1 MWKTPKFELPFL
13 KKKLSA
19 QSMVE
24 FALVLPVLLALIFG
38 IIEFGRLFQAWLSV
52 QNSARFAVRY
62 AVTGNYDFGYCDDA
76 GIALV
81 GEDAFTK
88 YETNNIVSAVD
99 PVYADTYGGDP
110 QDCKIPN
117 AFQTDLRGRAPFSG
131 MAGNAQ
137 QLAVSEAIQ
146 NMTATLQDYARLN
159 SIHDITEK
167 DAFAIAMDPTVHDE
181 HELGYFN
188 VIVYSSRL
196 IANGGSVTFS
206 DPANNVYWGVSPNED
221 PGGPSDR
228 VAIGVD
234 FNHPLITPFLMSVW
248 PYVHLTTV
256 REGIIENFR
265 SSKTINVAPPISMPT
280 PTASFTPSITPSPTS
295 TFTLTPTN
303 THTPTPSL
311 TPSNTATAT
320 STYTPS
326 VTSTPTFTQ
335 TPSRTPTQT
344 RTPSL
349 TPTISCGN
357 LSMTLGLDGTNVYRL
372 RATIRNNNSAAIGFG
387 TTRVTWNKSQPSQAL
402 YRMTFMGTRF
412 YNTTDYTSPTD
423 GTYSPEVMMAGG
435 STDNRLIIYFNGLDS
450 RGLDGTFTVNVSLD
464 EGRCPLTATY
474 TRTAATATNTRTPTR
489 TFTASTTPTITRTPT
504 ITLTPSITPTPS
516 RTNTRTPTFTRTP
529 SRTPTIT
536 YTPSR
541 TPTRTL
547 TPTRSPTPTAS
558 RTPTRTPTPTRSPT
572 PTQAPTNTP
581 TRTPTPTYTYTP
593 RGCGSDC

>member
-1 MWKTPKFELPFL
+1 MWKKPKLKIPLL
-13 KKKLSA
+13 KKKMSA

-76 GIALV
+76 ATFLAGS
-81 GEDAFTK
+81 DAFTK

-99 PVYADTYGGDP
+99 PAYADTYGGDP

-117 AFQTDLRGRAPFSG
+117 DFQTDLRGRSPFSS
-131 MAGNAQ
+131 MTGNAQ
-137 QLAVSEAIQ
+137 QLALSEAIQ
-146 NMTATLQDYARLN
+146 NMTAALQDYARLQ

-188 VIVYSSRL
+188 VVVYSSRL
-196 IANGGSVTFS
+196 IANGGAVTFS
-206 DPANNVYWGVSPNED
+206 DPANNVYWAVTPNED

-265 SSKTINVAPPISMPT
+265 SAKTINVAPPISMPT

-295 TFTLTPTN
+295 TFTNTPTS
-303 THTPTPSL
+303 TFTPTPSY
-311 TPSNTATAT
+311 TPSNT
-320 STYTPS
+320 STPTVTFTPS
-326 VTSTPTFTQ
+326 VTNTATYTI
-335 TPSRTPTQT
+335 TPSRTPTT
-344 RTPSL
+344 TLTPSL
-349 TPTISCGN
+349 TPTLSCGN
-357 LSMTLGLDGTNVYRL
+357 LTMTLGMDGTSVYNL
-372 RATIRNNNSAAIGFG
+372 RATIRNNNVAAIGFG
-387 TTRVTWNKSQPSQAL
+387 SVTVNWTKSQTNQAL
-402 YRMTFMGTRF
+402 YRMTINGTRF
-412 YNTTDYTSPTD
+412 YNTADYTPPTSA
-423 GTYSPEVMMAGG
+423 TYSPEVLLAGG
-435 STDNRLIIYFNGLDS
+435 GTDHRLVIMFNGLDS
-450 RGLDGTFTVNVSLD
+450 RGLDGSFTVNVVLD
-464 EGRCPLTATY
+464 NGRCPLTATFN
-474 TRTAATATNTRTPTR
+474 RTAATPTNTRTPTQ

-516 RTNTRTPTFTRTP
+516 RTNTRTPTFTQTP
-529 SRTPTIT
+529 TRTPTIT

-541 TPTRTL
+541 TPTASF
-547 TPTRSPTPTAS
+547 TPTRTNTPPATNTPTRTYTPS
-558 RTPTRTPTPTRSPT
+558 RTPTF
-572 PTQAPTNTP
+572 TQAPTNTP